1 MKYALLLLVILS
13 TSLASAHEVQFIGQH
28 LDIRRQKETGWQS
41 DVLARA
47 TLSRK
52 FEVGL
57 QGTYL
62 ERFDF
67 HEKRGGA
74 LLSYQPKENII
85 LEGKILLGNGNEI
98 LPNQDYFLNG
108 FWGLSDG
115 FSPFFFYRNT
125 NFSETHVQSVRVGL
139 EIEKVSG
146 FIIIPT
152 FLTGKATFN
161 SPAST
166 KNIHNYG
173 LKLVYYR
180 EAHYSFGIF
189 GYKGKEA
196 SQGIIGTS
204 NFLVDTTTGGV
215 SASYYFI
222 PSLRS
227 EIIFDYTDYHELKNQ
242 FLTTTLNLAWRF

>member
-1 MKYALLLLVILS
+1 MKYLLLLLVILS
-13 TSLASAHEVQFIGQH
+13 TSLHAHEIQFIGQH
-28 LDIRRQKETGWQS
+28 LDIRRQKETAWQS
-41 DVLARA
+41 DILARA

-62 ERFDF
+62 DRFDF
-67 HEKRGGA
+67 HEKRAGA
-74 LLSYQPKENII
+74 LFSYQLKDNIM
-85 LEGKILLGNGNEI
+85 LEGKILLGDKNEI
-98 LPNQDYFLNG
+98 LPNQDYYLNG
-108 FWGLSDG
+108 FFGLADG
-115 FSPFFFYRNT
+115 ISPFFFYRNT
-125 NFSETHVQSVRVGL
+125 NFSETHVQSVRIGV
-139 EIEKVSG
+139 EIEKISG
-146 FIIIPT
+146 LIIIPT
-152 FLTGKATFN
+152 FLGGKATFN
-161 SPAST
+161 SPAGT
-166 KNIHNYG
+166 ENIHSYG
-173 LKLVYYR
+173 LRLVHYR
-180 EAHYSFGIF
+180 EGIYSFGIF

-227 EIIFDYTDYHELKNQ
+227 EISFDYTDYHELKNQ